1 MIDIGT
7 FEQSVVDIHNMVVNE
22 ADFLQFASKSQPTS
36 NLYQQC
42 LNKNKI
48 VTVLVFAWCL

>member
-7 FEQSVVDIHNMVVNE
+7 FEQSVVYIHNMVVNE